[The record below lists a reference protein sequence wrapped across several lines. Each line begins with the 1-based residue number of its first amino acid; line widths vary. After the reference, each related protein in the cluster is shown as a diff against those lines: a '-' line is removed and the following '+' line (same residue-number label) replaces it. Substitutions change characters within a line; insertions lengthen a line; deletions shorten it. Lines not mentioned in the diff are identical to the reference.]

1 MGVVFWRLGHLNR
14 DQAVRP
20 LGPFIVFQRDRVFD
34 TDAQG
39 WDLGVRPHMP
49 LHELKWRYPQAMLV
63 PWNPEHYREN
73 HRQLR
78 LWLEAHMASY
88 MQEDCREGW
97 WEWPQIEP
105 NKVRALMAEIIPRWA
120 LRAEMGI
127 ASHPILAKWVCDQGA
142 DMGLK
147 SWAVEDAQ
155 VFVMFPR
162 QEEKFWPHLPLR
174 YIADQWPKRRQ
185 EWKLRGWHVVGEV
198 PGLVHE
204 VRTLPWTWQKR
215 PVSVRVEQVL
225 EGGMNQGIGEVMA
238 QVAHRLVDYLRQK
251 NQGMAHLRLIWE
263 TERGTEQRERQWPEM
278 VAERERV
285 VSRVLSLMQNL
296 PSAIPEKLILEV
308 DDPEF
313 VKSEQLTL
321 WGGGQKSRMKLGW
334 HSPAFDIG
342 RRENLLQFWDIWR
355 MPSSLNS

>member
-1 MGVVFWRLGHLNR
+1 
-14 DQAVRP
+14 
-20 LGPFIVFQRDRVFD
+20 
-34 TDAQG
+34 
-39 WDLGVRPHMP
+39 
-49 LHELKWRYPQAMLV
+49 
-63 PWNPEHYREN
+63 
-73 HRQLR
+73 
-78 LWLEAHMASY
+78 
-88 MQEDCREGW
+88 
-97 WEWPQIEP
+97 
-105 NKVRALMAEIIPRWA
+105 
-120 LRAEMGI
+120 
-127 ASHPILAKWVCDQGA
+127 
-142 DMGLK
+142 
-147 SWAVEDAQ
+147 
-155 VFVMFPR
+155 
-162 QEEKFWPHLPLR
+162 
-174 YIADQWPKRRQ
+174 
-185 EWKLRGWHVVGEV
+185 
-198 PGLVHE
+198 
-204 VRTLPWTWQKR
+204 
-215 PVSVRVEQVL
+215 VRVEQVL